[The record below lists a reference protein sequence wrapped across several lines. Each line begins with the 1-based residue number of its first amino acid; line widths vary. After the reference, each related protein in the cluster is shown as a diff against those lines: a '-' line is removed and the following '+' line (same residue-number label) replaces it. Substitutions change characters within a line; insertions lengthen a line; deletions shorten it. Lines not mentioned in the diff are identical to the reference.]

1 MKSTA
6 RRPKITVSADVI
18 QGDPFQVLAVG
29 HEPRHVDGTH
39 RVQQVSEVIDDILF
53 LESSPYIT
61 GEILHIDGG
70 QIADH

>member
-1 MKSTA
+1 
-6 RRPKITVSADVI
+6 
-18 QGDPFQVLAVG
+18 
-29 HEPRHVDGTH
+29 
-39 RVQQVSEVIDDILF
+39 LF